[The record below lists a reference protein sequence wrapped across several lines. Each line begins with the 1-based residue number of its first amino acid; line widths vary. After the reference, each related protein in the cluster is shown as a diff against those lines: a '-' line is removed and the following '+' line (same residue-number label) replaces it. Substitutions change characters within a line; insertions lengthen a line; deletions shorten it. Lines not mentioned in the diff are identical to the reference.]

1 MSAEATLNTALLAH
15 GPLTALVDTR
25 IFRGRYP
32 PGTAYPL
39 CVFQRVGTPEKVQPI
54 TGVVLARSVSFQVMC
69 YDDKEAGARGATTVA
84 EAVEDALV
92 AAIGSFV
99 DVTMRD
105 ERAEWNPESDLYSQI
120 IECDCLEIA

>member
-69 YDDKEAGARGATTVA
+69 YSDTSARAATTVA

-92 AAIGSFV
+92 AAIGSFT
-99 DVTMRD
+99 DVTFRD
-105 ERAEWNPESDLYSQI
+105 ERAGFNPESDLYSQI
-120 IECDCLEIA
+120 IEADCLEVA

>member
-15 GPLTALVDTR
+15 DALTALVGTR

-39 CVFQRVGTPEKVQPI
+39 CVFLRVGTVKIQPV
-54 TGVVLARSVSFQVMC
+54 TGAVIARSVRFQIKC
-69 YDDKEAGARGATTVA
+69 YDDKEAGGRGATTVA

-92 AAIGSFV
+92 AEGIGRFK
-99 DVTMRD
+99 DVTMTD
-105 ERAEWNPESDLYSQI
+105 ELAQWNPESELYSQT
-120 IECDCLEIA
+120 IECECLEAA